1 MVGENPAAAAIM
13 GEKDVPTGDGACVRT
28 RQSAPCALSAKRR
41 AEHRIEWS
49 EVPATADAKL
59 AGETIVVTKGSAS
72 LSRSSFPLVLTP
84 CVIDLTQEE

>member
-1 MVGENPAAAAIM
+1 VVGENPAAAAIM

-59 AGETIVVTKGSAS
+59 AGETIVVTKA
-72 LSRSSFPLVLTP
+72 RIPLVLTP